1 MQLARSGSQACRPAR
16 RAAAAAP
23 GRAAPPAAA
32 RRPGRRAVP
41 VVRAELPAGGVGTA
55 VAERPAPLE
64 KAGESAVPEV
74 PRGGD
79 PWEDPKWQQY
89 KWTVYRGTAYD
100 LTSFIERHPAG
111 SWLINLAIG
120 RDCTA
125 LFESYHLRP
134 EVAGARLAR
143 LPVLE
148 GFPVDAVPR
157 SPYPNDSEV
166 YNAIRDRV
174 RAEVFKGQD
183 SKGAHRSGS
192 EGAALAVLGYAAA
205 AYALYVS
212 APSALTGA
220 LLGLG
225 GAWIGLTIQHCGNH
239 GAMSTNAA
247 VNGLLGVCNDLIGGS
262 SLMWRYHH
270 QVSHHIH
277 CNDDALDEDVF
288 NAFPFLRFDA
298 RLPRAW
304 YHRWQHIYMWATFP
318 LLTLVFVFGDL
329 QALFDNRT
337 QGATLYGATAW
348 ERATVVLGKVAHF
361 SLLLA
366 LPWALHGPGATLAG
380 AAAYTA
386 MQSVVLAATF
396 AVSHNVPEAKP
407 LDAGTPRSTLYDTE
421 LAARDW
427 GVQQLVTSANWGGV
441 VGNFFTGGLNLQVEH
456 HLFPAISFMHYP
468 AISKI
473 VAEEAA
479 KRGIPYAHYD
489 TLPQIVARFVRYMK
503 EVGVADQVPA
513 SGTAAAQLKR
523 L

>member
-1 MQLARSGSQACRPAR
+1 MQLAKMKSQACRAAR
-16 RAAAAAP
+16 RAALPARAAAP
-23 GRAAPPAAA
+23 GRRA
-32 RRPGRRAVP
+32 RLA
-41 VVRAELPAGGVGTA
+41 VRAQAPAGGPSA
-55 VAERPAPLE
+55 WVAERPAPPTAADEPL
-64 KAGESAVPEV
+64 APVPEV
-74 PRGGD
+74 PSGGD

-89 KWTVYRGTAYD
+89 KWTVYRGVAYD

-111 SWLINLAIG
+111 SWLIQLAIG

-134 EVAGARLAR
+134 EVAASRLRR
-143 LPVLE
+143 LPVLD
-148 GFPVDAVPR
+148 GFPVAAVPR

-166 YNAIRDRV
+166 YNAIRERV
-174 RAEVFKGQD
+174 RLEVFKGGD
-183 SKGAHRSGS
+183 AKGAHRSGS
-192 EGAALAVLGYAAA
+192 EGAALAILGYAAA
-205 AYALYVS
+205 AYVAYAA
-212 APSALTGA
+212 APSVLTGF
-220 LLGLG
+220 LMGLG

-247 VNGLLGVCNDLIGGS
+247 VNGLLGVCNDLVGGS

-277 CNDDALDEDVF
+277 CNDEALDEDVF
-288 NAFPFLRFDA
+288 SAFPILRFDA

-304 YHRWQHIYMWATFP
+304 YHRFQHIYMWATFP
-318 LLTLVFVFGDL
+318 LLTLVFQIGDI

-337 QGATLYGATAW
+337 VGATLYGATAW
-348 ERATVVLGKVAHF
+348 ERATVVLGKAAHY
-361 SLLLA
+361 A
-366 LPWALHGPGATLAG
+366 LMLGVPLYLHGPAATLA
-380 AAAYTA
+380 AAIAYTCT
-386 MQSVVLAATF
+386 QSVVLASTF

-407 LDAGTPRSTLYDTE
+407 LDGGVPKATLYDTE

-473 VAEEAA
+473 VADEAA
-479 KRGIPYAHYD
+479 KRGIPYAHYP
-489 TLPQIVARFVRYMK
+489 TLPEILGRFVRYMR
-503 EVGVADQVPA
+503 EVGEAEQLPPG
-513 SGTAAAQLKR
+513 SAAAAKQLAR